1 MRQEWM
7 AGIRQM
13 GIFVICAQALIHF
26 RPKESYEKY
35 MKLLVSVMILAQL
48 FTPVA
53 RLLGR
58 DGSLSLEDRIRW
70 YEEQLGEGLFK
81 TDFSYSEIERI
92 LAGIAGDVLTGI
104 EGREVQRAQGEA
116 LAEWGTQEPEDS
128 QAPGDGQ
135 APEDDRVPGDSLEP
149 EDGQAPGDG
158 QEPEGGQAPEEGQDQ
173 GDSREAGD
181 GHIRIP
187 RIEIE
192 GQEGTAWEQP

>member
-58 DGSLSLEDRIRW
+58 EGSLSLEDRIRW

-116 LAEWGTQEPEDS
+116 LAEWGTQEPEDGRD
-128 QAPGDGQ
+128 PGDGQ
-135 APEDDRVPGDSLEP
+135 APEDD
-149 EDGQAPGDG
+149 QAPGDSQDPGDG
-158 QEPEGGQAPEEGQDQ
+158 QDPEGGQTPGEGQDQ
-173 GDSREAGD
+173 ENSRETGD

>member
-35 MKLLVSVMILAQL
+35 LKLLVSVMILAQL

-58 DGSLSLEDRIRW
+58 EGSLSLEDRIRW

-116 LAEWGTQEPEDS
+116 LAEWGTQEPEDGRD
-128 QAPGDGQ
+128 PGDGRD
-135 APEDDRVPGDSLEP
+135 PE
-149 EDGQAPGDG
+149 ED
-158 QEPEGGQAPEEGQDQ
+158 QAPEEDQDPGNSQ
-173 GDSREAGD
+173 ELGNSQDPGDSRDLGNSRE
-181 GHIRIP
+181 P
-187 RIEIE
+187 EK

>member
-58 DGSLSLEDRIRW
+58 EGSLSLEDRIRW

-116 LAEWGTQEPEDS
+116 LAEWETQEP
-128 QAPGDGQ
+128 ADGQ
-135 APEDDRVPGDSLEP
+135 AP
-149 EDGQAPGDG
+149 EDGQAPGDSRA
-158 QEPEGGQAPEEGQDQ
+158 PEDGRDPEDGQAPGDSRAPGDGQDQ
-173 GDSREAGD
+173 GNSRETGD

>member
-35 MKLLVSVMILAQL
+35 LKLLVSVMILAQL

-58 DGSLSLEDRIRW
+58 EGSLSLEDRIRW

-104 EGREVQRAQGEA
+104 EGREVQSAQGEA
-116 LAEWGTQEPEDS
+116 LAEWGTQEPEDGRDPGDGRGPEEDQEAGDSQDPGNSQDPGDS
-128 QAPGDGQ
+128 QAPGDS
-135 APEDDRVPGDSLEP
+135 REP
-149 EDGQAPGDG
+149 EN
-158 QEPEGGQAPEEGQDQ
+158 GQDQ
-173 GDSREAGD
+173 RDGQGAEN
-181 GHIRIP
+181 GHIRVP